1 MHKELLRQAEP
12 LWREQPRQMYPGMA
26 VSFRLWVACG
36 AGTLSDD
43 GLPTT
48 RGNGPQA
55 RSRCRSPYE
64 GARQQPSRDTYP
76 RGGGE
81 QHWLRAERFEVRR
94 AAAAPY
100 PLDTMCLSSQP
111 RGWPSNG
118 ECSGRESNPGQTHGS
133 DVFCNS
139 TTGGRGQARTQSGS
153 RARNR
158 RQLSTAGGRPPCTAV
173 DCLQPRSPAA
183 LREVASFTEVSQ
195 ASLSSSG

>member
-81 QHWLRAERFEVRR
+81 QHWLR
-94 AAAAPY
+94 PG
-100 PLDTMCLSSQP
+100 DSNSQP
-111 RGWPSNG
+111 SDL
-118 ECSGRESNPGQTHGS
+118 ESDALPLRHTPL
-133 DVFCNS
+133 
-139 TTGGRGQARTQSGS
+139 T
-153 RARNR
+153 
-158 RQLSTAGGRPPCTAV
+158 PCA
-173 DCLQPRSPAA
+173 
-183 LREVASFTEVSQ
+183 SQ
-195 ASLSSSG
+195 ASLADGPAMASAVAGNRTRVKPVAAMYSATRPRVAAAKRAPSQVPEPGTGGNCQRQAGDRLARQ

>member
-118 ECSGRESNPGQTHGS
+118 ECS
-133 DVFCNS
+133 
-139 TTGGRGQARTQSGS
+139 S
-153 RARNR
+153 RARVKPMAAMYSATRSRVAGAKRAPSQVPEPGTGGNCQ
-158 RQLSTAGGRPPCTAV
+158 RQAGDRLAR
-173 DCLQPRSPAA
+173 Q
-183 LREVASFTEVSQ
+183 
-195 ASLSSSG
+195 